1 MAIFAFL
8 KYFLPF
14 IMTKQKYFSLILVLG
29 SLTALGPFSIDMYL
43 PGFSAIAKD
52 LGTTVNNVSLSLS
65 SYFIGIS
72 AGQLL
77 YGPLLD
83 RFGRKKP
90 LYIGLLVYILASLC
104 CVFVTDID
112 SFIVLRFIQAVGSCA
127 ASVAAMTMVRDLFP
141 VKETPKVFAKLM
153 LVLGLSPMLAPTI
166 GGYVTADF
174 GWHAVFIILTF
185 MGVAILTAV
194 KFALPSN
201 YKPDTTISLKPKPII
216 SNFLMVLKEPQF
228 YTYAFTGA
236 VAFAGLFTYV
246 AGSPMIFMD
255 IYKVDEK
262 TYGWI
267 FALLSVSFIG
277 SSQLNSMLLRKYTS
291 EQLIRAALISQSI
304 ISVVFLVGVMND
316 AFNLYGIIAMFF
328 LFLSCLGLAS
338 PNTAGLS
345 LAPFVKNA
353 GSASALMGAV
363 QMILGSVASIAVGI
377 FVKDSMTPITVILL
391 ASSTLALLILTVGK
405 RNIKKVE
412 QSVADVPNSH

>member
-1 MAIFAFL
+1 ME
-8 KYFLPF
+8 
-14 IMTKQKYFSLILVLG
+14 KQKNFWLILVLG
-29 SLTALGPFSIDMYL
+29 SLTAIGPFSIDMYL

-52 LGTTVNNVSLSLS
+52 LNTTVNNVSLSLS

-90 LYIGLLVYILASLC
+90 LYIGLLVYIIASLC

-174 GWHAVFIILTF
+174 GWHAVFIILTL
-185 MGVAILTAV
+185 MGVAILAAV

-201 YKPDTTISLKPKPII
+201 YKPDTSISLKPKPII

-255 IYKVDEK
+255 IYKVDGK

-277 SSQLNSMLLRKYTS
+277 SSQLNSILLRKYTS
-291 EQLIRAALISQSI
+291 EQLVRVALISQSI
-304 ISVVFLVGVMND
+304 ISVFFLVGVMND
-316 AFNLYGIIAMFF
+316 VFNLYGIIAMFF

-345 LAPFVKNA
+345 LAPFAKNA

-363 QMILGSVASIAVGI
+363 QMILGSVASVAVGL

-405 RNIKKVE
+405 RNIKKMQDSE
-412 QSVADVPNSH
+412 QFID

>member
-1 MAIFAFL
+1 
-8 KYFLPF
+8 
-14 IMTKQKYFSLILVLG
+14 MTKQKYFSLILVLG

-52 LGTTVNNVSLSLS
+52 LNTTVNSVSLSLS

-112 SFIVLRFIQAVGSCA
+112 SFIILRFIQAVGSCA

-141 VKETPKVFAKLM
+141 VKDNPKVFAKLM

-174 GWHAVFIILTF
+174 GWHAVFIILTL

-194 KFALPSN
+194 RFALPSH
-201 YKPDTTISLKPKPII
+201 YKPDTSISLKPRPII

-255 IYKVDEK
+255 IYEVDEK

-277 SSQLNSMLLRKYTS
+277 SSQLNSILLRKYSS
-291 EQLIRAALISQSI
+291 EQLVRAALISQSI
-304 ISVVFLVGVMND
+304 ISVIFLAGVMND

-345 LAPFVKNA
+345 LAPFAKNA

-391 ASSTLALLILTVGK
+391 ASSSLALLILTIGK
-405 RNIKKVE
+405 RNIKKVTV
-412 QSVADVPNSH
+412 QSGTDVPNLH

>member
-1 MAIFAFL
+1 MD
-8 KYFLPF
+8 K
-14 IMTKQKYFSLILVLG
+14 KKYFSLILVLG

-52 LGTTVNNVSLSLS
+52 LNTTVNSVSLSLS

-90 LYIGLLVYILASLC
+90 LYIGLLVYILASLS

-112 SFIVLRFIQAVGSCA
+112 SFIILRFIQAVGSCA

-166 GGYVTADF
+166 GGYVTTDF
-174 GWHAVFIILTF
+174 GWHAVFIILTL
-185 MGVAILTAV
+185 MGLAILAAV

-201 YKPDTTISLKPKPII
+201 YQPDTSISLKPKPILA
-216 SNFLMVLKEPQF
+216 NFLLVLKEPQF

-246 AGSPMIFMD
+246 AGSPIIFMD
-255 IYKVDEK
+255 LYKVDGK

-277 SSQLNSMLLRKYTS
+277 SSQLNSLLLRKYTS
-291 EQLIRAALISQSI
+291 EQLIRVALILQSI
-304 ISVVFLVGVMND
+304 ISVIFLIGVMND
-316 AFNLYGIIAMFF
+316 FFNLYGIIAMFF
-328 LFLSCLGLAS
+328 LYLSCLGLAS

-345 LAPFVKNA
+345 LAPFAKNA

-363 QMILGSVASIAVGI
+363 QMVLGSIASIAVGI

-391 ASSTLALLILTVGK
+391 MSSTLALLILTIGK
-405 RNIKKVE
+405 RNIKKTQE
-412 QSVADVPNSH
+412 N

>member
-1 MAIFAFL
+1 MD
-8 KYFLPF
+8 K
-14 IMTKQKYFSLILVLG
+14 KKYFSLILVLG

-52 LGTTVNNVSLSLS
+52 LNTTVNSVSLSLS

-112 SFIVLRFIQAVGSCA
+112 SFIILRLIQAVGSCA

-174 GWHAVFIILTF
+174 GWHAVFIILTL
-185 MGVAILTAV
+185 MGFAILTAV

-216 SNFLMVLKEPQF
+216 ANFLLVLKEPQF

-267 FALLSVSFIG
+267 FALLSISFIG
-277 SSQLNSMLLRKYTS
+277 SSQLNSLLLRKYSS
-291 EQLIRAALISQSI
+291 EQLIRVALISQSI
-304 ISVVFLVGVMND
+304 ISVFFLIGVMNGI
-316 AFNLYGIIAMFF
+316 FNLYGIIAMFF
-328 LFLSCLGLAS
+328 LYLSCLGLAS

-345 LAPFVKNA
+345 LAPFAKNA

-363 QMILGSVASIAVGI
+363 QMILGSIASIAVGI
-377 FVKDSMTPITVILL
+377 FVKDSMTPITLILL
-391 ASSTLALLILTVGK
+391 MSSTLALLILTIGK
-405 RNIKKVE
+405 RNIKKT
-412 QSVADVPNSH
+412 QKN

>member
-1 MAIFAFL
+1 MD
-8 KYFLPF
+8 K
-14 IMTKQKYFSLILVLG
+14 KKYFSLILVLG

-52 LGTTVNNVSLSLS
+52 LNTTVNSVSLSLS

-90 LYIGLLVYILASLC
+90 LYIGLLVYILASLS

-112 SFIVLRFIQAVGSCA
+112 SFIILRFIQAVGSCA

-174 GWHAVFIILTF
+174 GWHAVFIILTL

-216 SNFLMVLKEPQF
+216 VNFLLVLKEPQF

-277 SSQLNSMLLRKYTS
+277 SSQLNSLLLRKYSS
-291 EQLIRAALISQSI
+291 EQLIRVALISQSI
-304 ISVVFLVGVMND
+304 ISVFFLIGVMNGI
-316 AFNLYGIIAMFF
+316 FNLYGIIAMFF
-328 LFLSCLGLAS
+328 LYLSCLGLAS

-345 LAPFVKNA
+345 LAPFAKNA

-363 QMILGSVASIAVGI
+363 QMILGSIASIAVGI
-377 FVKDSMTPITVILL
+377 FVKNSMTPITVILL
-391 ASSTLALLILTVGK
+391 MSSTLALLILTIGK
-405 RNIKKVE
+405 RNIKKTQE
-412 QSVADVPNSH
+412 N

>member
-1 MAIFAFL
+1 
-8 KYFLPF
+8 
-14 IMTKQKYFSLILVLG
+14 MTKQKYFSLILVLG

-52 LGTTVNNVSLSLS
+52 LNTTVNNVSLSLS

-174 GWHAVFIILTF
+174 GWHAVFIILTL

-201 YKPDTTISLKPKPII
+201 YKPDTSISLKPKPII
-216 SNFLMVLKEPQF
+216 NNFLMVLKQPQF

-277 SSQLNSMLLRKYTS
+277 TSQLNSLLLRKYSS
-291 EQLIRAALISQSI
+291 EQLIRVALISQSV
-304 ISVVFLVGVMND
+304 ISIVFLIGVLND
-316 AFNLYGIIAMFF
+316 VFNLYGIIAMFF

-345 LAPFVKNA
+345 LAPFAKNA

-377 FVKDSMTPITVILL
+377 FVKNSMIPITVMLL
-391 ASSTLALLILTVGK
+391 ASSSLALLILTIGK
-405 RNIKKVE
+405 RNIKKPTV
-412 QSVADVPNSH
+412 

>member
-1 MAIFAFL
+1 
-8 KYFLPF
+8 
-14 IMTKQKYFSLILVLG
+14 MTKQKYFSLILVLG

-52 LGTTVNNVSLSLS
+52 LNTTVNSVSLSLS

-90 LYIGLLVYILASLC
+90 LYIGLLVYIVASLC
-104 CVFVTDID
+104 CVFVNDID

-141 VKETPKVFAKLM
+141 VQDNPKVFAKLM

-174 GWHAVFIILTF
+174 GWHSVFIILTL
-185 MGVAILTAV
+185 MGVAILAAV

-201 YKPDTTISLKPKPII
+201 YKPDTSISLKPKPII
-216 SNFLMVLKEPQF
+216 NNFLMVLKEPQF

-291 EQLIRAALISQSI
+291 EQLVRAALISQSI

-316 AFNLYGIIAMFF
+316 VFNLYGIIAMFF

-345 LAPFVKNA
+345 LAPFSKNA

-363 QMILGSVASIAVGI
+363 QMVLGSVASIAVGI

-391 ASSTLALLILTVGK
+391 ASSSLALLILTVGK

-412 QSVADVPNSH
+412 QSVTDAPNLH

>member
-1 MAIFAFL
+1 
-8 KYFLPF
+8 
-14 IMTKQKYFSLILVLG
+14 MTKQKYFSLILVLG

-52 LGTTVNNVSLSLS
+52 LNTTVNNVSLSLS

-90 LYIGLLVYILASLC
+90 LYIGLLVYILASLS
-104 CVFVTDID
+104 CVFVSDID
-112 SFIVLRFIQAVGSCA
+112 TFILLRFIQAVGSCG
-127 ASVAAMTMVRDLFP
+127 ASVAAITMVRDLFP
-141 VKETPKVFAKLM
+141 VKDSPKVFAKLM

-174 GWHAVFIILTF
+174 GWNAVFIILTL
-185 MGVAILTAV
+185 MGIAILAAA

-201 YKPDTTISLKPKPII
+201 YMPDTDISLKPKPII

-236 VAFAGLFTYV
+236 VSFTGLFTYV

-255 IYKVDEK
+255 IYNVDEK

-267 FALLSVSFIG
+267 FAFLSVSFIG
-277 SSQLNSMLLRKYTS
+277 SSQLNSMLLKKYTS
-291 EQLIRAALISQSI
+291 EQMVRFALLSQVAISTIFLI
-304 ISVVFLVGVMND
+304 GVMND
-316 AFNLYGIIAMFF
+316 LFNMYGIIAMFF
-328 LFLSCLGLAS
+328 LYLSCLGFS
-338 PNTAGLS
+338 NPNTAGLS
-345 LAPFVKNA
+345 LAPFAKNA

-363 QMILGSVASIAVGI
+363 QMGLGALASVAVGI
-377 FVKDSMTPITVILL
+377 FVKDTITPIMVILIV
-391 ASSTLALLILTVGK
+391 SSTLALLILTFGK
-405 RNIKKVE
+405 RNIKNQVDTGSE
-412 QSVADVPNSH
+412 IAAH

>member
-1 MAIFAFL
+1 MI
-8 KYFLPF
+8 
-14 IMTKQKYFSLILVLG
+14 KQKYFSLILVLG

-43 PGFSAIAKD
+43 PGFGAIAKD
-52 LGTTVNNVSLSLS
+52 LNTTVNSVSLSLS

-112 SFIVLRFIQAVGSCA
+112 GFIVLRFIQAVGSCA

-166 GGYVTADF
+166 GGYVTAGF
-174 GWHAVFIILTF
+174 GWHAVFIILTL

-201 YKPDTTISLKPKPII
+201 YEPDTSISLKPKPII
-216 SNFLMVLKEPQF
+216 NNFLMVLKEPQF

-277 SSQLNSMLLRKYTS
+277 SSQLNSLLLRKYSS
-291 EQLIRAALISQSI
+291 EQLIRVALISQSI
-304 ISVVFLVGVMND
+304 ISVIFLIGVLNDVFD
-316 AFNLYGIIAMFF
+316 LYGIIGMFF
-328 LFLSCLGLAS
+328 VFLSCLGLAS

-345 LAPFVKNA
+345 LAPFAKNA

-363 QMILGSVASIAVGI
+363 QMVLGSVASITVGI
-377 FVKDSMTPITVILL
+377 FVKDSMTPITVMLL
-391 ASSTLALLILTVGK
+391 ASSTLALLILTLGK
-405 RNIKKVE
+405 RKIKKTAE
-412 QSVADVPNSH
+412 QSLVDVPNLY

>member
-1 MAIFAFL
+1 
-8 KYFLPF
+8 
-14 IMTKQKYFSLILVLG
+14 MTKQKYFSLILVLG
-29 SLTALGPFSIDMYL
+29 SLIALGPFSIDMYL

-52 LGTTVNNVSLSLS
+52 LDTTVNNVSLSLS

-141 VKETPKVFAKLM
+141 VSETPKVFAKLM

-174 GWHAVFIILTF
+174 GWHAVFIILTL
-185 MGVAILTAV
+185 MGVAILAAT

-201 YKPDTTISLKPKPII
+201 YKPDTTISLKPKPILN
-216 SNFLMVLKEPQF
+216 NFWMVLKEPQF

-277 SSQLNSMLLRKYTS
+277 SSQLNSMLLKKYTS

-304 ISVVFLVGVMND
+304 ISIIFLIGVMND
-316 AFNLYGIIAMFF
+316 VFNLYGIIAMFF
-328 LFLSCLGLAS
+328 LFLSCLGLS
-338 PNTAGLS
+338 NPNTAGLA
-345 LAPFVKNA
+345 LARFEKNA
-353 GSASALMGAV
+353 GSASAMMGAS
-363 QMILGSVASIAVGI
+363 QMILGSIASIAVGI
-377 FVKDSMTPITVILL
+377 FVKNSMVPITVILL
-391 ASSTLALLILTVGK
+391 VSSIVALVILTVGK
-405 RNIKKVE
+405 KSIKRNH
-412 QSVADVPNSH
+412 S

>member
-1 MAIFAFL
+1 
-8 KYFLPF
+8 
-14 IMTKQKYFSLILVLG
+14 MTKQKQLSLILVLG
-29 SLTALGPFSIDMYL
+29 CLTALGPFSIDMYL

-52 LGTTVNNVSLSLS
+52 LNTTVNNVSLTLS

-90 LYIGLLVYILASLC
+90 LYIGLLVYILASLS

-112 SFIVLRFIQAVGSCA
+112 GFIALRFIQAVGSCG

-141 VKETPKVFAKLM
+141 VSETPKVFAKLM

-166 GGYVTADF
+166 GGYVIADF
-174 GWHAVFIILTF
+174 GWHTVFTILTL
-185 MGVAILTAV
+185 MGIAILLAV
-194 KFALPSN
+194 KFALPSE
-201 YKPDTTISLKPKPII
+201 YKPDPTISLKPKPIVK
-216 SNFLMVLKEPQF
+216 NFLMVIKEPQF

-246 AGSPMIFMD
+246 AASPMIFMD

-277 SSQLNSMLLRKYTS
+277 SSQLNSMLLKKYTS
-291 EQLIRAALISQSI
+291 EQLIRVALIAQSI
-304 ISVVFLVGVMND
+304 ISVIFLVGVMND
-316 AFNLYGIIAMFF
+316 VFNLYGIIAMFF
-328 LFLSCLGLAS
+328 LFLSCLGLS
-338 PNTAGLS
+338 NPNTAGLA
-345 LAPFVKNA
+345 LAPFERNA
-353 GSASALMGAV
+353 GSASAMMGAS
-363 QMILGSVASIAVGI
+363 QMVLGSLASIAVGI
-377 FVKDSMTPITVILL
+377 FVKDSMIPITVILL
-391 ASSTLALLILTVGK
+391 ASSSLALLVLTIGK
-405 RNIKKVE
+405 STIKK
-412 QSVADVPNSH
+412 